1 MTQDYEEKRSFARMQ
16 LETEVQFKVKGE
28 ATTHTA
34 ISQDLSATG
43 LLMHSSFAPQPGN
56 ELDIEMHTDNPRLPP
71 FIAAGKVLRVQDNLP
86 SPGRYL
92 ISVTLIESR

>member
-1 MTQDYEEKRSFARMQ
+1 MTQDYEEKRSFARMR
-16 LETEVQFKVKGE
+16 LETEVSFKVKGD
-28 ATTHTA
+28 AIRHSA

-56 ELDIEMHTDNPRLPP
+56 EVEVEMNTDNPRLPP
-71 FIAAGKVLRVQDNLP
+71 FKAIGEVLRVQENAP

-92 ISVTLIESR
+92 ISVALTESR

>member
-1 MTQDYEEKRSFARMQ
+1 MQ
-16 LETEVQFKVKGE
+16 LETDMSFKVKGD
-28 ATTHTA
+28 ATRHNA

-56 ELDIEMHTDNPRLPP
+56 VVEVEMHTDNPRLPP
-71 FIAAGKVLRVQDNLP
+71 FQATGEVLRVQANSP

-92 ISVTLIESR
+92 ISVALTESC